1 MSQAADH
8 DPRLADSAGQ
18 PWKGRH
24 FESHGYE
31 RDDGAASAALIGALT
46 AFREGRAGQADVVDA
61 VRTARLLVPL
71 VAHAGEEGHTAEGL
85 RVDKTQELSLVTV
98 AGPDGRTVLPVFS
111 SVEALARWNPAAR
124 PIPVAS
130 RRAALAAAAER
141 TDVLVLDPASPT
153 EFAVRRP
160 ALWAIAQDT
169 PWSPAAESPEVLAAF
184 RSSVAGEASVTA
196 IALAAGDPDARLAA
210 PEVVVE
216 LSLVPGL
223 DAAALTALLGR
234 LQGSWAA
241 DEVIAGAVDS
251 MAVRLR

>member
-1 MSQAADH
+1 MSPDAEH
-8 DPRLADSAGQ
+8 DPHLADSAGQ

-31 RDDGAASAALIGALT
+31 SDDGAASAALIGALT

-61 VRTARLLVPL
+61 VRSARLLVPL
-71 VAHAGEEGHTAEGL
+71 VAYAGDEGLTAEGL

-111 SVEALARWNPAAR
+111 SVEALSVWNPTAR

-130 RRAALAAAAER
+130 RRAALAAAAEQ
-141 TDVLVLDPASPT
+141 TDVMVLDPASPT

-160 ALWAIAQDT
+160 ALWAIAQDA
-169 PWSPAAESPEVLAAF
+169 PWTPAAESPEVLAGF
-184 RSSVAGEASVTA
+184 RGSVAKESAVTGVA
-196 IALAAGDPDARLAA
+196 VAAGDPDARLAA

-223 DAAALTALLGR
+223 DAAALSALLGR
-234 LQGSWAA
+234 LQESWAS

-251 MAVRLR
+251 LAVRLR